1 MTDRSHQDTGGLP
14 ERPLA
19 GVRVLDIAVFLAA
32 PLCAS
37 IMGEF
42 GAEVIKIEQPS
53 GDTMRKFGTPTP
65 RDGDTLAWL
74 SEARNKQSMTLDLR
88 HAEGK
93 ALFLRLVAKADV
105 VCENF
110 RPGTLEKW
118 GLGWDVLS
126 AANPRLVML
135 RVSGYGQTGPYRE
148 RPGFARVAHA
158 FGGLS
163 YLAGEPGGTP
173 VVPGSTSLADYMSGL
188 YGAIGVLMALRA
200 RDRDGVGQQI
210 DLALY
215 ESVFRALD
223 EMAPAYAKHG
233 FIRERMGAATVNV
246 CPHSHYPTKDGKWVA
261 IACTTDRMFHRFAA
275 VMGKPELATPERW
288 ANAPARLAVQKE
300 VDALV
305 TEWTRAHTL
314 DEVIQAC
321 VAGEVPCG
329 PLNSVADLFADPHI
343 AARGNLARVNEPGVG
358 EVVIPNV
365 LPKLLR
371 TPGRIDSLGPRL
383 GGATETV
390 LQGWLGLSAAEIA
403 GLRQRRVI

>member
-1 MTDRSHQDTGGLP
+1 MTETP
-14 ERPLA
+14 ARPLA

-32 PLCAS
+32 PLCAG
-37 IMGEF
+37 IMAEF
-42 GAEVIKIEQPS
+42 GAEVIKIEQPDG
-53 GDTMRKFGTPTP
+53 GDTMRKFGTPTA

-74 SEARNKQSMTLDLR
+74 SEARNKRSMTLDLK
-88 HAEGK
+88 HPEGK
-93 ALFLRLVAKADV
+93 ALFLRLVTKTDV

-126 AANPRLVML
+126 AANPRLVLL

-200 RDRDGVGQQI
+200 RDRDGIGQQI
-210 DLALY
+210 DLGLY
-215 ESVFRALD
+215 EAVFRALD

-233 FIRERMGAATVNV
+233 FVRERKGAATVNV

-261 IACTTDRMFHRFAA
+261 IACTTDRMFQRFAA
-275 VMGKPELATPERW
+275 VMGRPELAAADRW
-288 ANAPARLAVQKE
+288 GSARARLAVQE
-300 VDALV
+300 DVDAFV
-305 TEWTRAHTL
+305 TDWTRSHTL

-321 VAGEVPCG
+321 VDGEVPCG

-343 AARGNLARVNEPGVG
+343 AARGNLARVTEPVVG
-358 EVVIPNV
+358 EVVVPNV
-365 LPKLLR
+365 LPRLSR

-383 GGATETV
+383 GEATSEV
-390 LQGWLGLSAAEIA
+390 LESWLGLGPADVAA
-403 GLRQRRVI
+403 LRDKRVI

>member
-1 MTDRSHQDTGGLP
+1 MTESP
-14 ERPLA
+14 ARPLA
-19 GVRVLDIAVFLAA
+19 GIRVLDIATFLAA

-42 GAEVIKIEQPS
+42 GAEVIKIEQPGA
-53 GDTMRKFGTPTP
+53 GDTMRKFGTPTA

-74 SEARNKQSMTLDLR
+74 SEARNKRSLTLDLR
-88 HAEGK
+88 NAEGK
-93 ALFLRLVAKADV
+93 ALFLRLLQQSDV
-105 VCENF
+105 LCENF

-148 RPGFARVAHA
+148 RPGFARIAHA

-188 YGAIGVLMALRA
+188 YGAIGVMMALRV

-210 DLALY
+210 DLGLY

-223 EMAPAYAKHG
+223 EMAPAFARHG
-233 FIRERMGAATVNV
+233 VVRERKGAATVNV
-246 CPHSHYPTKDGKWVA
+246 CPHSHYSTRDGKWVA
-261 IACTTDRMFHRFAA
+261 IACTTDKMFARFAA
-275 VMGKPELATPERW
+275 VMGKPELAAPERW
-288 ANAPARLAVQKE
+288 GNVQPRLAAQPE

-305 TEWTRAHTL
+305 ADWTRAHTL
-314 DEVIQAC
+314 DEVMQAC
-321 VAGEVPCG
+321 IDGEVPCG

-343 AARGNLARVNEPGVG
+343 AARENLACVIEPTVG
-358 EVVIPNV
+358 EVVVPNV
-365 LPKLLR
+365 LPRLSR

-383 GGATETV
+383 GEANRQV
-390 LQGWLGLSAAEIA
+390 LAELLGLDDAAIA
-403 GLRQRRVI
+403 ALKQRHVI

>member
-1 MTDRSHQDTGGLP
+1 MTEAP
-14 ERPLA
+14 ARPLA
-19 GVRVLDIAVFLAA
+19 GIRVLDIATFLAA

-42 GAEVIKIEQPS
+42 GAEVIKIEQPGA
-53 GDTMRKFGTPTP
+53 GDTMRKFGTPTA

-74 SEARNKQSMTLDLR
+74 SEARNKRSLTLDLR
-88 HAEGK
+88 DPEGK
-93 ALFLRLVAKADV
+93 TLFLRLVAQSDV
-105 VCENF
+105 ICENF

-135 RVSGYGQTGPYRE
+135 RVSGYGQTGPYRG
-148 RPGFARVAHA
+148 RPGFARIAHA

-188 YGAIGVLMALRA
+188 YGAIGVMMALRV

-210 DLALY
+210 DLGLY

-223 EMAPAYAKHG
+223 EMAPAFAKHG
-233 FIRERMGAATVNV
+233 VVRERMGAATVNV

-261 IACTTDRMFHRFAA
+261 IACTTDKMFSRFAA
-275 VMGKPELATPERW
+275 VMGKPELAAADRW
-288 ANAPARLAVQKE
+288 GNVQPRVAAQPE

-305 TEWTRAHTL
+305 AAWTRSHTL
-314 DEVIQAC
+314 DEVMQAC
-321 VAGEVPCG
+321 IEGEVPCG

-343 AARGNLARVNEPGVG
+343 AARENLVRIDEPTVG
-358 EVVIPNV
+358 EVVVPNV
-365 LPKLLR
+365 LPRLSR

-383 GGATETV
+383 GDGNRHV
-390 LQGWLGLSAAEIA
+390 LGELLGLDAAAIA
-403 GLRQRRVI
+403 ALERRRVI

>member
-1 MTDRSHQDTGGLP
+1 MTETP
-14 ERPLA
+14 ARPLA

-37 IMGEF
+37 IMAEF
-42 GAEVIKIEQPS
+42 GAEVIKIEQPDG
-53 GDTMRKFGTPTP
+53 GDTMRKFGTPTA

-74 SEARNKQSMTLDLR
+74 SEARNKRSMTLDLK
-88 HAEGK
+88 HPEGK
-93 ALFLRLVAKADV
+93 ALFLRLVTKADV

-126 AANPRLVML
+126 AANPRLVLL

-210 DLALY
+210 DLGLY
-215 ESVFRALD
+215 EAVFRALD

-233 FIRERMGAATVNV
+233 FVRERKGAATVNV

-261 IACTTDRMFHRFAA
+261 IACTTDRMFQRFAA
-275 VMGKPELATPERW
+275 VMGKPELAAVDRW
-288 ANAPARLAVQKE
+288 GSARARLAVQEE

-305 TEWTRAHTL
+305 TDWTRTRTL

-321 VAGEVPCG
+321 VDGEVPCG

-343 AARGNLARVNEPGVG
+343 AARGNLARVTEPVVG
-358 EVVIPNV
+358 EVVVPNV
-365 LPKLLR
+365 LPRLSR

-383 GGATETV
+383 GEATSEV
-390 LQGWLGLSAAEIA
+390 LKSWLGLSPADVAA
-403 GLRQRRVI
+403 LRDKRVI

>member
-1 MTDRSHQDTGGLP
+1 MTESP
-14 ERPLA
+14 ARPLA
-19 GVRVLDIAVFLAA
+19 GIRVLDIATFLAA

-42 GAEVIKIEQPS
+42 GAEVIKIEQPGA

-74 SEARNKQSMTLDLR
+74 SEARNKRSLTLDLR
-88 HAEGK
+88 DPEGK
-93 ALFLRLVAKADV
+93 ALFLRLIAQSDV
-105 VCENF
+105 LCENF

-118 GLGWDVLS
+118 GLGWEVLS

-148 RPGFARVAHA
+148 RPGFARIAHA

-188 YGAIGVLMALRA
+188 YGTIGVMMALRV

-210 DLALY
+210 DLGLY

-223 EMAPAYAKHG
+223 EMAPAFAKHG
-233 FIRERMGAATVNV
+233 VVRERKGAATVNV
-246 CPHSHYPTKDGKWVA
+246 CPHSHYPTRDGKWVA
-261 IACTTDRMFHRFAA
+261 IACTTDKMFARFAA

-288 ANAPARLAVQKE
+288 GNVQPRLAAQPE

-305 TEWTRAHTL
+305 AEWTRAHTL
-314 DEVIQAC
+314 DEVMQAC
-321 VAGEVPCG
+321 IDGEVPCG

-343 AARGNLARVNEPGVG
+343 AARENLTRVLEPTVG
-358 EVVIPNV
+358 EVVVPNV
-365 LPKLLR
+365 LPRLSR

-383 GGATETV
+383 GEANRHV
-390 LQGWLGLSAAEIA
+390 LAELLGLDDAAIA
-403 GLRQRRVI
+403 ALKQRRVI